1 MIPEDRDNMNLGVVN
16 SVVVIFSLIYIHIY
30 TYINIYI
37 YIYIHTSVCVNL
49 KVLGLLHF
57 GSCQNWMTTANLVA
71 KTQLKFLNERVLCN
85 GEPCT
90 WVYVTLLQSSH
101 RVALSIHW
109 CILKLTSQLNIFRT
123 AFPCS
128 LYLFPISISRE
139 RFH

>member
-16 SVVVIFSLIYIHIY
+16 SVLVIFSLIYIHIY
-30 TYINIYI
+30 TYINTYI
-37 YIYIHTSVCVNL
+37 YIYTHVCMCQLESSRSPTFRILPKLNDYCQ
-49 KVLGLLHF
+49 
-57 GSCQNWMTTANLVA
+57 SCR

-101 RVALSIHW
+101 RGALSIHW